1 MSARDGRPVHEVWMH
16 EPARVY
22 RIGAQR
28 APAAP
33 VAAMR
38 HDVKA
43 SATSRFIWG
52 ALASVAPSS
61 AALRRAGGR
70 RPA

>member
-1 MSARDGRPVHEVWMH
+1 VSARDGRPVNEAWLN

-22 RIGAQR
+22 RICAPRASGA
-28 APAAP
+28 PMAAI
-33 VAAMR
+33 R
-38 HDVKA
+38 HDVKT
-43 SATSRFIWG
+43 SATRRFIWG
-52 ALASVAPSS
+52 ALASVAPSG